1 MAHVIADKLPERT
14 NRLMLV
20 AAVLFAAVAS
30 VLVFVALQSRGP
42 GGGESVAATTQ
53 VVVAS
58 RDVPANTKLTS
69 NMLELRS
76 LPVEAALDDGYES
89 TVALVGLAT
98 RYPLAKGEQLA
109 PSKLALNAVEDED
122 DLSRVLPPG
131 KRGFAV
137 EVTEVTGVGGLLL
150 PGNAV
155 DVIAV
160 FDEGTAGIDKAV
172 TILQDVEVLS
182 VAQEAQE
189 PVPAV
194 ADASAGD
201 ETDEGGAVG
210 DAVYGRRPGD
220 AEQQPGARTVTLAV
234 TPLEAELLALAQAN
248 GTLWLSL
255 RSFDDSEVQW
265 LDEQNMLPFQSPY
278 ADGAGAS
285 GP

>member
-1 MAHVIADKLPERT
+1 MARAMTGEAPQRT
-14 NRLMLV
+14 NRLMLA

-30 VLVFVALQSRGP
+30 ALVFVALQNRGS
-42 GGGESVAATTQ
+42 GDGESVAATTQ
-53 VVVAS
+53 VVVVS

-69 NMLELRS
+69 DMLELRS
-76 LPVEAALDDGYES
+76 LPVEAALDEGYES
-89 TVALVGLAT
+89 SAALIGLAT

-109 PSKLALNAVEDED
+109 PSKLALNTVEDED

-160 FDEGTAGIDKAV
+160 FDEGAAGIGKAV

-189 PVPAV
+189 PVPV
-194 ADASAGD
+194 GADVSASD
-201 ETDEGGAVG
+201 ETDEG
-210 DAVYGRRPGD
+210 DAVYGRRPDD

-265 LDEQNMLPFQSPY
+265 LDEQSMLPFQAPY
-278 ADGAGAS
+278 ADGAGVG